1 FLDAAD
7 RAGIQVYRYQSG
19 FTHQKVVLID
29 DTVAAVGTANL
40 DNRSL
45 RLNFEVMAVVAD
57 SGFAQQ
63 VARMLEMDLQ
73 HSRRTSAADLRAR
86 GPAFRWAVRAARL
99 FDPIL

>member
-1 FLDAAD
+1 MGAQLPAFTLSLEPTLAEPLMVGVGALVSL
-7 RAGIQVYRYQSG
+7 RAGATS
-19 FTHQKVVLID
+19 VV
-29 DTVAAVGTANL
+29 A
-40 DNRSL
+40 
-45 RLNFEVMAVVAD
+45 FEVMAVVAD